1 MQFTFY
7 ISQLLNSQSYM
18 GYIKPIKEVQV
29 TENLTKDL
37 EFLSL
42 KAGFKK
48 YLRDL
53 WKDISEAKTSIP

>member
-1 MQFTFY
+1 
-7 ISQLLNSQSYM
+7 M

-53 WKDISEAKTSIP
+53 

>member
-18 GYIKPIKEVQV
+18 GYIKPIKEVKV

-53 WKDISEAKTSIP
+53 WKDISEAKTAIP